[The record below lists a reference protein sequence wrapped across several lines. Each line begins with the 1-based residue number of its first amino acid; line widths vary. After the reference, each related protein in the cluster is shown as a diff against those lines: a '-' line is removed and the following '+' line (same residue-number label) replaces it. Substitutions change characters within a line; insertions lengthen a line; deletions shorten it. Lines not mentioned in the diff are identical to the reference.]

1 MAQHLQSVLPGQAQ
15 VQQHHVIA
23 MAATR
28 AGAQGRIGLQAV
40 TDPVHRMALSAQQ
53 GLHGLADHGV
63 IFDKQ

>member
-1 MAQHLQSVLPGQAQ
+1 
-15 VQQHHVIA
+15 

-40 TDPVHRMALSAQQ
+40 TDPVHRMALAAQQ